1 MNDETT
7 ADIRGRANLCVAL
20 TEDMVSIDE
29 ILAPVRLLQKLSTDS
44 EFGTSTFATSQF
56 DTLAQ
61 ITVDVVDE
69 LRRIKDNLLKH
80 RTTLESLSD
89 FDCPTTP
96 CLASEIED
104 LKYKIENIVI
114 PEPEPSLVSEIS
126 DLKSK
131 IDNIVTSKPEPLD
144 YSKIDFTT
152 PIAEAVAKTQ
162 PQPVSSVS
170 EEQLKEMNEEQL
182 RSNNLIIY
190 NVSYDKPVMALE
202 YAKDYFNS
210 CGLTSYHLEQK
221 KIVDAHFLSVSED
234 KSTCN
239 LRVVMSNPWVVRTLL
254 SDAKK
259 LKTTESK
266 LFRGK
271 SFDFG
276 RSYISKDMTKSE
288 QDKHKLLIIDLKNA
302 IKEDDSIR
310 WVIRNGR
317 VQAGGVF
324 IKRS

>member
-1 MNDETT
+1 MDDETT
-7 ADIRGRANLCVAL
+7 DDIRRRAHLCVSL
-20 TEDMVSIDE
+20 TEDMACIDE
-29 ILAPVRLLQKLSTDS
+29 ILAPVRLLQKLSSDS

-61 ITVDVVDE
+61 ITVDLVDE
-69 LRRIKDNLLKH
+69 LRRIQGNLKEH
-80 RTTLESLSD
+80 RTSLERLSD
-89 FDCPTTP
+89 FHCPTTP
-96 CLASEIED
+96 CLASEIKD
-104 LKYKIENIVI
+104 LKHKIENIVI

-126 DLKSK
+126 ELKSK

-144 YSKIDFTT
+144 FSKIDFTT
-152 PIAEAVAKTQ
+152 PIAQAVAKTQ
-162 PQPVSSVS
+162 PVSSVHS
-170 EEQLKEMNEEQL
+170 EKQLKQSNEEQL

-210 CGLTSYHLEQK
+210 CGLASYHLEQN
-221 KIVDAHFLSVSED
+221 KIVDAQFLSRSED
-234 KSTCN
+234 KRTCN
-239 LRVVMSNPWVVRTLL
+239 LRVVMSNPWVVRALL

-259 LKTTESK
+259 LKTTDSK
-266 LFRGK
+266 LFRGS

-288 QDKHKLLIIDLKNA
+288 QDKHKVLISELKLK
-302 IKEDDSIR
+302 ISEDDSTR